1 MELCIVQEFADGGD
15 LAMQVEQL
23 SKARRYMAEEL
34 IWTYAIQA
42 LEGLTHLHS
51 LGILHRDLKPANIM
65 LCLDGTI
72 KLGDLNVSKLAK
84 FSLVKTQIGTPYYM
98 SPEIWNNKPYGDR
111 SDMWALGCVIY
122 ELAAL
127 KPPFQGRNID
137 ELSRKVQAGYFP
149 RVPAHYSKDLEE
161 LISSLLR
168 KNARQRPSA
177 SALLKSGLITKKRA
191 ELRRWMDET
200 RRVRDAGTTGPVIS
214 KLELR
219 PLSRG
224 RCLRPAAEA
233 LLLATC
239 PGASNLCA
247 AAAATAA
254 AAEDFHESANSNL
267 LGTIAVPARMD
278 ARSVAQIQL
287 PSPQYHRPAA
297 NSRKSFGGSHGA
309 SSDKS
314 AEPAVAA
321 AAA

>member
-200 RRVRDAGTTGPVIS
+200 RRVRRDTSRIGSAAFNW
-214 KLELR
+214 ELPQR
-219 PLSRG
+219 SAA
-224 RCLRPAAEA
+224 LRFPPPRAVAAESA
-233 LLLATC
+233 R
-239 PGASNLCA
+239 LCA
-247 AAAATAA
+247 A
-254 AAEDFHESANSNL
+254 
-267 LGTIAVPARMD
+267 PACK
-278 ARSVAQIQL
+278 L
-287 PSPQYHRPAA
+287 SPAP
-297 NSRKSFGGSHGA
+297 
-309 SSDKS
+309 
-314 AEPAVAA
+314 PPCC
-321 AAA
+321 

>member
-1 MELCIVQEFADGGD
+1 
-15 LAMQVEQL
+15 MQVEQL

-247 AAAATAA
+247 AAAANAA
-254 AAEDFHESANSNL
+254 ARWW
-267 LGTIAVPARMD
+267 IALALAGGRRFPRECQQQPARHD
-278 ARSVAQIQL
+278 CSAGAHGRSQRGANPAPVTTVPPPRRKLAQVVW
-287 PSPQYHRPAA
+287 R
-297 NSRKSFGGSHGA
+297 
-309 SSDKS
+309 
-314 AEPAVAA
+314 EPRRFL
-321 AAA
+321 

>member
-177 SALLKSGLITKKRA
+177 SALLKSALITKKRA

-200 RRVRDAGTTGPVIS
+200 RRVSET
-214 KLELR
+214 
-219 PLSRG
+219 SRMG
-224 RCLRPAAEA
+224 ACMPERSLVQRLPQRRVTRPAKRCCA
-233 LLLATC
+233 LLLE
-239 PGASNLCA
+239 PGVPPTSHPGSLACVRCA
-247 AAAATAA
+247 
-254 AAEDFHESANSNL
+254 
-267 LGTIAVPARMD
+267 PAGCGRF
-278 ARSVAQIQL
+278 
-287 PSPQYHRPAA
+287 P
-297 NSRKSFGGSHGA
+297 
-309 SSDKS
+309 
-314 AEPAVAA
+314 
-321 AAA
+321 